1 MSSLSRRITS
11 GIIFFIVVAGA
22 LLCSCT
28 FLPLT
33 VAIGAL
39 MMSEYY
45 SMTLAKRFFA
55 EQILMILAATLA
67 FVLFFLTFKIDLNHG
82 YIFLV
87 FIPVLAA
94 CISFIYTST
103 RDLRRGEAD
112 RGVSRDIVN
121 SVAHLMMPALYIVA
135 PLLLA
140 QFLVF
145 GLKGVYTPWLL
156 LSVMILIWLND
167 VGAYMFGMLLGQ
179 RQGSRKLF
187 PSVSPKKSWAGFLGG
202 ALITFLISIL
212 LYYVTGSLS
221 LFYISWWHWLAMAAI
236 VSVFGLFGDLFESLI
251 KRACNVK
258 DSGNIMPGHGG
269 LLDRF
274 DATLFVI
281 PAIVLYLKLV
291 CVI

>member
-1 MSSLSRRITS
+1 MSSLSKRITS
-11 GIIFFIVVAGA
+11 GIVFFIVVAGA

-45 SMTLAKRFFA
+45 SMTLGKRFFV

-67 FVLFFLTFKIDLNHG
+67 FVFFFLKFKIDLNPG
-82 YIFLV
+82 YLLLV
-87 FIPVLAA
+87 FIPLFAT

-103 RDLRRGEAD
+103 RDLRRGDAD
-112 RGVSRDIVN
+112 EGVSRDTVN

-145 GLKGVYTPWLL
+145 GPNGVYTPWLL

-179 RQGSRKLF
+179 SEGSLKLF
-187 PSVSPKKSWAGFLGG
+187 PSVSPKKSWIGFLGG
-202 ALITFLISIL
+202 ALITLLISIL
-212 LYYVTGSLS
+212 LYYVTRSLS
-221 LFYISWWHWLAMAAI
+221 LLHIPWWHWLVMAVI
-236 VSVFGLFGDLFESLI
+236 VSIFSLFGDLFESLI

-281 PAIVLYLKLV
+281 PVIVLYLKLV

>member
-1 MSSLSRRITS
+1 MSSLSKRITS
-11 GIIFFIVVAGA
+11 GIVFFIVVAGA

-45 SMTLAKRFFA
+45 SMTLGKRFFV

-67 FVLFFLTFKIDLNHG
+67 FVLFFLKFKIDLNPG
-82 YIFLV
+82 YLLLV
-87 FIPVLAA
+87 FIPLLAT

-112 RGVSRDIVN
+112 GCVSRDTVN
-121 SVAHLMMPALYIVA
+121 SVAHLLMPALYIVA

-145 GLKGVYTPWLL
+145 GPNGVYTPWLL

-179 RQGSRKLF
+179 REGSLKLF
-187 PSVSPKKSWAGFLGG
+187 PSVSPKKSWVGFLGG
-202 ALITFLISIL
+202 ALITLLISIL
-212 LYYVTGSLS
+212 LYFVTRSLS
-221 LFYISWWHWLAMAAI
+221 LLHISWWHWLVMAVI
-236 VSVFGLFGDLFESLI
+236 VSIFGLFGDLFESLI

-281 PAIVLYLKLV
+281 PVIVLYLKLV